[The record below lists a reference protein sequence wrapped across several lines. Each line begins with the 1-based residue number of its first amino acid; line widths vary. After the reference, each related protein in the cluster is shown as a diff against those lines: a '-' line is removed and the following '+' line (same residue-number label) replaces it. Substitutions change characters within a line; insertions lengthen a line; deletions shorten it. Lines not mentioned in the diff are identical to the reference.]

1 MAAEYGKVC
10 CCALKIQNI
19 SITVMSAAS
28 GTAMS
33 AAVTSRVATATTT
46 TKVEMVMAAVI
57 KVIQEI
63 HLLETKETRIISQNR
78 ANGPQMVIR
87 SQARNKR

>member
-1 MAAEYGKVC
+1 
-10 CCALKIQNI
+10 
-19 SITVMSAAS
+19 MSAAS

-63 HLLETKETRIISQNR
+63 HLLGTKETKETRIISQNR
-78 ANGPQMVIR
+78 AKGPQMVIR